1 MCPPGCAR
9 FVARQLRAD
18 DVRGRRILEVGS
30 HDTAGVVRNIL
41 TRHEPVDYVGVDVA
55 PGPGVDVV
63 CPAEG
68 LLAEFGPESFD
79 VLVTTEVLE
88 HVRDWRAVVHNLK
101 GVLRDGGV
109 LVATT
114 RSPGFEFHGY
124 PLDFWRYDT
133 DDIRTIFGDL
143 DIETLEEDP
152 DDPGVFFRARRP
164 ALLHECDLTDWCL
177 YSIVRRR
184 RTRSFTSLDVG
195 VARCLAAGQR
205 LTARVLP
212 LRARHA
218 IRRTIEHLSP
228 SGR

>member
-9 FVARQLRAD
+9 FVARQLRAE

-30 HDTAGVVRNIL
+30 HDAVGVVRNIL
-41 TRHEPVDYVGVDVA
+41 TRHEPVDYVGVDIA
-55 PGPGVDVV
+55 SGPGVDVV
-63 CPAEG
+63 CSAEG
-68 LLAEFGPESFD
+68 LLAKFGPESFD

-109 LVATT
+109 LVGTT

-143 DIETLEEDP
+143 NIETLEKDP

-164 ALLHECDLTDWCL
+164 TPLHERDLTNWCL

-184 RTRSFTSLDVG
+184 RTRSFTSLDTG
-195 VARCLAAGQR
+195 VARCLAAGQG
-205 LTARVLP
+205 LTARVMPLP
-212 LRARHA
+212 ARHA
-218 IRRTIEHLSP
+218 IRRTIERLSP
-228 SGR
+228 NGR